1 VTIRPATAADISF
14 MLILER
20 ASPSA
25 AHWTEQQY
33 LQLFQSGSGVP
44 ERLVLIA
51 DSSSRIASSDD
62 TTSSFAGFLVALYVA
77 NEWELENIVVA
88 TTARRKGLGRQLMEA
103 LLTTARQTNSAS
115 VFLEVRE
122 SNVAARS
129 LYEKLGFRQ
138 TGRRPTYYINPS
150 EDALLYRNDF
160 LQIDLRD

>member
-1 VTIRPATAADISF
+1 

-33 LQLFQSGSGVP
+33 LQLFQNGSGVP

-51 DSSSRIASSDD
+51 DSSRTASSDD
-62 TTSSFAGFLVALYVA
+62 TTSSFAGFLVARHVA

-88 TTARRKGLGRQLMEA
+88 TTARRKGLGRQLLDT
-103 LLTTARQTNSAS
+103 LLTTARETNSAS

-138 TGRRPTYYINPS
+138 TGHRLAYYVNPA
-150 EDALLYRNDF
+150 EGAILYRT
-160 LQIDLRD
+160 DLS